1 MRLVKKSYVVF
12 HCKTPGKTQT
22 IPGMRKT
29 MLKKLKEFKKVFSD
43 LGMRTDF
50 LVVLGFLPQD
60 KEVDKMTLLVNT
72 K

>member
-1 MRLVKKSYVVF
+1 
-12 HCKTPGKTQT
+12 
-22 IPGMRKT
+22 MRKT